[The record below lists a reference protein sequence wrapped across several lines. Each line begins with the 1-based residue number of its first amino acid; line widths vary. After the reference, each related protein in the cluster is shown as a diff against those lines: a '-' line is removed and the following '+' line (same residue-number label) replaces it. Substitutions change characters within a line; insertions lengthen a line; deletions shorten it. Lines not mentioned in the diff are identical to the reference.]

1 VPPATVY
8 VAPAGGP
15 AVEALRMDGVGLDL
29 PGRPGVLSG
38 IGLALAAGE
47 LAVLE
52 GRSGSGKSSLLAV
65 AAGLL
70 PPTAGSVRV
79 MGEPVDARDPAATA
93 SLRARHVGLV
103 FQHLHLLAEL
113 TVQENVEL
121 PLRLRHEGRAAA
133 RARAAEL
140 LATFGLEGLAGRFP
154 PSLSGGEQQR
164 VAIARA
170 LAPRPGLLLV
180 DEPTSSL
187 DRANSLRVGDA
198 LRQAAASGA
207 AVLVATHDPLLHRL
221 GRLVRIDEGRLL
233 PAAAGAR

>member
-1 VPPATVY
+1 M
-8 VAPAGGP
+8 
-15 AVEALRMDGVGLDL
+15 EGVGLDL

-38 IGLALAAGE
+38 ISFALPVGE
-47 LAVLE
+47 LFVLE
-52 GRSGSGKSSLLAV
+52 GRSGSGKSSLLSV
-65 AAGLL
+65 AAGLQA
-70 PPTAGSVRV
+70 PTAGTVHV
-79 MGEPVDARDPAATA
+79 MGEPIDARDPGRAAA
-93 SLRARHVGLV
+93 LRARHVGLV
-103 FQHLHLLAEL
+103 FQHLHLLSEL

-121 PLRLRHEGRAAA
+121 PLRLRHEGRAAS

-140 LATFGLEGLAGRFP
+140 LALFGLEGLADRFP

-187 DRANSLRVGDA
+187 DRANSVRVGDA

-221 GRLVRIDEGRLL
+221 GRLARIDEGRLL
-233 PAAAGAR
+233 PAPPAPGAR